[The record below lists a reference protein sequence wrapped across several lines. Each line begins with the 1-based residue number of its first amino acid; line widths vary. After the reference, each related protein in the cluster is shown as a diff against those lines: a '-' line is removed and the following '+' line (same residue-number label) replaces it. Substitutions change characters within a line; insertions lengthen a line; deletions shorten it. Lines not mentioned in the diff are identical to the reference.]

1 MRPILVIPVL
11 LCGLAVAACAKAPE
25 GTGIA
30 SATSGTAS
38 ARPSAPPAGDPA
50 AYVRCM
56 REHGQTMPDLGP
68 NEPLRLIPPSGE
80 QARAWRTAHQACL
93 RFLPEG
99 MRENGPPPEELEQLR
114 AFAVCMRAHDIE
126 MTDPAAVDGNMVIK
140 GRLANITRAQLDSD
154 PVYKAAIEACKDK
167 LPQEQKEGK

>member
-11 LCGLAVAACAKAPE
+11 LCGLAVAACTKAPE

-30 SATSGTAS
+30 SANTSTAS
-38 ARPSAPPAGDPA
+38 ARPSASAAGDPA
-50 AYVRCM
+50 AFVGCM
-56 REHGQTMPDLGP
+56 REHGQNMPNLGP

-80 QARAWRTAHQACL
+80 LQRAWRTAYLACQ

-99 MRENGPPPEELEQLR
+99 QREQGPPPEELEQLR
-114 AFAVCMRAHDIE
+114 AFAVCMRAHDVE
-126 MTDPAAVDGNMVIK
+126 MTDPAPADGNLVIK
-140 GRLANITRAQLDSD
+140 GRFANVTRAQLDSD

-167 LPQEQKEGK
+167 LPQEQKEKK